1 MGSFYFWWEI
11 GQTVLLTTLVFLL
24 IGLTYNLASIRVRLG
39 PEARPSS
46 LLQVGAAAP
55 ELREREAR
63 SHRPVVLNDI
73 SRSRRVSVAAFLSP
87 TCGAC
92 INDVPRLNALVE
104 SHSDVAFIAVIEAGD
119 GFDFEADL
127 VPEIQVVPDTDRLLQ
142 AAFDVKIFPHLAVI
156 DRAGKHATQGV
167 TELRELAPLLRTHSE
182 HNATDGLVAI
192 EAQPRVQQRLK
203 PFERSHKCC
212 SRAGSSSASCWPR
225 PSHTW

>member
-11 GQTVLLTTLVFLL
+11 GQTVLLITLVFLL
-24 IGLTYNLASIRVRLG
+24 IGLTYNLTSIRVRLG

-55 ELREREAR
+55 ELRGREAR

-73 SRSRRVSVAAFLSP
+73 SRGGRVSVAAFLSP

-92 INDVPRLNALVE
+92 INEVPRLNSLAE
-104 SHSDVAFIAVIEAGD
+104 EHPDVAFIAVIEAGD

-127 VPEIQVVPDTDRLLQ
+127 VSEIHVVQDTDRLLQ

-156 DRAGKHATQGV
+156 DRAGKLAAQGV
-167 TELRELAPLLRTHSE
+167 AELRDLEPMLRTLSE
-182 HNATDGLVAI
+182 HNSTDGLVAI
-192 EAQPRVQQRLK
+192 EDQP
-203 PFERSHKCC
+203 
-212 SRAGSSSASCWPR
+212 
-225 PSHTW
+225 